1 MQITKKQLI
10 RMSRAALDGE
20 IDPSSAEKLEADD
33 FLYFLTMFSVG
44 SCVRVGT
51 ISRETGARFA
61 LKANQMYDLLSSRL
75 QSLKAVIKKRINDR
89 RTYGTVCTEVSR
101 ELNKDKPDAEKLIKS
116 LCAALDKLTGDDVY
130 LDMLCAALK
139 NPDFL
144 RDCQQAII
152 NHENDLEIRFG
163 GVIEPENYIHMLYK
177 FYDANVRD
185 GIAEWFKDFG
195 IEPPPIFEK
204 ADNPRES
211 VKRILNTYEKRRM

>member
-20 IDPSSAEKLEADD
+20 VDPSHATILEADD
-33 FLYFLTMFSVG
+33 FLYFLMMFSVG

-51 ISRETGARFA
+51 ISRETGAKFA

-89 RTYGTVCTEVSR
+89 RAYGTVCTEVSR

-144 RDCQQAII
+144 RDCQQAVIK
-152 NHENDLEIRFG
+152 HENDLEIRFG
-163 GVIEPENYIHMLYK
+163 GAIEPENYMHMLYK

-195 IEPPPIFEK
+195 IEPPPMFEK
-204 ADNPRES
+204 ADDPRKS
-211 VKRILNTYEKRRM
+211 VRSILEAYETRRV